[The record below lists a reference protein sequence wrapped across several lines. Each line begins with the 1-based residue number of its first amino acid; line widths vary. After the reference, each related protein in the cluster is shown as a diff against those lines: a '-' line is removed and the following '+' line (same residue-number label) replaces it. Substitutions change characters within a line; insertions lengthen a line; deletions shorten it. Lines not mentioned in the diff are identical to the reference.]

1 MNHAPKKIRGKI
13 PICIQ
18 ILVEPGLAKE
28 NGAIRF
34 PAINVKILLTERKQ
48 NAIIIYV
55 VGA

>member
-1 MNHAPKKIRGKI
+1 MRKKKIRGKI

-18 ILVEPGLAKE
+18 IPAELGLAKE
-28 NGAIRF
+28 NGAICVS
-34 PAINVKILLTERKQ
+34 AMNVKNLLTEREQ